1 MDPTLLEP
9 PFCLV
14 LVGVPG
20 SGKSTLC
27 ADLARDPRFA
37 DLVSLSTDDWLEAQA
52 AEIGASYADVWRAQ
66 SKQAQRVLRAMLTD
80 AIVERRSIVWDQTN
94 PTLKKRRAILN
105 RIPKES
111 GYIRIAIYFELDDVQ
126 LRRNLAT
133 RPDRPL
139 HLGIIRHMLRLY
151 VRPSIEEGFDAVF
164 SAEEFRAGLK
174 LCDSSARPEA
184 LDQAAGDQAPAV
196 HQDEEDQLERQ

>member
-20 SGKSTLC
+20 SGKSTLR
-27 ADLARDPRFA
+27 ADLVRDPRFA

-52 AEIGASYADVWRAQ
+52 AEIGISYSEIWRAL
-66 SKQAQRVLRAMLTD
+66 SKQAQRVLRATLTE
-80 AIVERRSIVWDQTN
+80 ALAEKRSIVWDQTN
-94 PTLKKRRAILN
+94 LTTKKRRGILN

-111 GYIRIAIYFELDDVQ
+111 GYRGIAIYFEIDDAQ
-126 LRRNLAT
+126 LRRNLAA

-151 VRPSIEEGFDAVF
+151 VRPSVEEGFDAVF

-174 LCDSSARPEA
+174 L
-184 LDQAAGDQAPAV
+184 
-196 HQDEEDQLERQ
+196 